1 MLFQKGRMNITM
13 DARMGSHPA
22 GVCAD
27 RDTGRA
33 LPDPRDCGDPAVKRR

>member
-13 DARMGSHPA
+13 DARMDSHPA
-22 GVCAD
+22 GLRAG

-33 LPDPRDCGDPAVKRR
+33 SPDPRDCGDPAVKRR